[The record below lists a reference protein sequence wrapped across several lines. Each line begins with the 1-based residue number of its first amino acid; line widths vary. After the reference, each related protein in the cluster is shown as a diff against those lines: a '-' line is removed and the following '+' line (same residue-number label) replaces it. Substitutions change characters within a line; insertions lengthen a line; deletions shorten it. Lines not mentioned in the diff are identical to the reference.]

1 MPETSSKRRFLIG
14 SGAALALVAV
24 VGGGIAARYNAEAE
38 EAAIA
43 RDNALPTVSVIR
55 ATVAKGG
62 NIGLPGELSALN
74 EAEINARTSGY
85 VSRWLVDIG
94 QTVRKGQ
101 LLAVLDAPE
110 LEQQLAQAR
119 ADLKS
124 AVANRDLARTTAERW
139 RTLRGK
145 DAVSTQEADEKQGQ
159 YAATAARAEAA
170 RANVRRLEAL
180 GGFTRIVA
188 PFSGVITSRNV
199 QLGALVTTGAG
210 GKPLFTIADTTSMRV
225 YVRVPQN
232 VIGQLN
238 PGITADVTVPDR
250 PGQSFGATLVRTAR
264 SVDRASGTMLAEFRI
279 AQPSDALVPGSF
291 ATIDLGLRAA
301 PGTIELPA
309 TSLITNAK
317 GTQVAI
323 ADPQGRVSLRPVKV
337 GRDTGRSVTILSGVR
352 ENDRVIA
359 TPPDAIEA
367 GDRVR
372 IVAQRPSE
380 KPNAS

>member
-1 MPETSSKRRFLIG
+1 
-14 SGAALALVAV
+14 
-24 VGGGIAARYNAEAE
+24 
-38 EAAIA
+38 
-43 RDNALPTVSVIR
+43 
-55 ATVAKGG
+55 
-62 NIGLPGELSALN
+62 
-74 EAEINARTSGY
+74 
-85 VSRWLVDIG
+85 
-94 QTVRKGQ
+94 
-101 LLAVLDAPE
+101 
-110 LEQQLAQAR
+110 
-119 ADLKS
+119 
-124 AVANRDLARTTAERW
+124 
-139 RTLRGK
+139 
-145 DAVSTQEADEKQGQ
+145 
-159 YAATAARAEAA
+159 
-170 RANVRRLEAL
+170 
-180 GGFTRIVA
+180 
-188 PFSGVITSRNV
+188 
-199 QLGALVTTGAG
+199 
-210 GKPLFTIADTTSMRV
+210 
-225 YVRVPQN
+225 
-232 VIGQLN
+232 
-238 PGITADVTVPDR
+238 
-250 PGQSFGATLVRTAR
+250 
-264 SVDRASGTMLAEFRI
+264 MLAEFRI